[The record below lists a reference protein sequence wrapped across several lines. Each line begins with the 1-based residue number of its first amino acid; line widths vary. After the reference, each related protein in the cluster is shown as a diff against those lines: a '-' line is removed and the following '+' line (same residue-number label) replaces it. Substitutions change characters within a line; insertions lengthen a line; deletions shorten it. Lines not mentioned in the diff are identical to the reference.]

1 VKEMSEVKI
10 NEEYTTKLKDEQF
23 LRFAE
28 NSKMGVIIIQ
38 RGFLQYFNHKFREIF
53 GYSKR
58 EIVDWKKREFYKI
71 IHPEDL
77 SILVNKFK
85 VEADKKTVSVRFRGV
100 KKDKKI
106 INIENYICH
115 IYYNN
120 KTAYLS
126 SYISLE
132 ESFNKLYIPKLIKT
146 KTERKIIL
154 NYHPDMVNLLENNNL
169 KFEIIKHYSYRV
181 ID

>member
-1 VKEMSEVKI
+1 MSEVKI

-38 RGFLQYFNHKFREIF
+38 RGFLQYFNHKFTKIF

-58 EIVDWKKREFYKI
+58 EILDWKKREFYKI

-100 KKDKKI
+100 KKDKEI

-132 ESFNKLYIPKLIKT
+132 EPPDEFYIPKLIKT
-146 KTERKIIL
+146 KTEKNIIL
-154 NYHPDMVNLLENNNL
+154 NYHPDTVNLLEDNNI
-169 KFEIIKHYSYRV
+169 KFEIIKYCSYREEY
-181 ID
+181 